1 MRVKEAKKA
10 IGPAV
15 VSLAMFAAIAATA
28 SAGAS
33 HHTYSVKLTI
43 EADGA
48 KHVLSGAILSKAP
61 SEFCEE
67 AKIRVREVM
76 PGKDEVVAKLK
87 PRAGGTW
94 SLKTPKKLRG
104 HRVYTETSRYQLPSR
119 PVTCLAGRSPK
130 IVAR

>member
-1 MRVKEAKKA
+1 MRAKETKRA
-10 IGPAV
+10 IGLAAV
-15 VSLAMFAAIAATA
+15 AIAIFAGLAATA
-28 SAGAS
+28 LAGAS

-48 KHVLSGAILSKAP
+48 KHVLSGAILSQAP

-67 AKIRVREVM
+67 AKVRVREVM

-87 PRAGGTW
+87 PHAGGTW

-104 HRVYTETSRYQLPSR
+104 RRVYTETSRYQLPSR